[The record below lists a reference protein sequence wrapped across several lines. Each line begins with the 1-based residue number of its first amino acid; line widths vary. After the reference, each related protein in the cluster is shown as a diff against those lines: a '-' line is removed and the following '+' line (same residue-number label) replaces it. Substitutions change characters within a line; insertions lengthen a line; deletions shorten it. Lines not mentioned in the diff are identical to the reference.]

1 MPTLLRS
8 CVAALITVALRPT
21 ASFAQTPNL
30 SATERS
36 IVRAVD
42 AHNASSLALLE
53 RIVNIN
59 SGTQNFAGVRQ
70 VGDLLRAQFDSLGF
84 TTRWVDGASFNRA
97 GHLVAEHRGAGPKLL
112 LIGHLDTVFEPSST
126 FQRFER
132 INDSTAKGPGVIDM
146 KGGDVIILA
155 ALRAIKDA
163 GALGPMNVTVV
174 FDGDEEDAGHPV
186 RVARQALID
195 AARGATAAIG
205 FEDGAGDPK
214 TAVVSRRGATEW
226 TLRTGGNAGHASQI
240 FHADMGAGAVFEASR
255 ILNEFYTRL
264 SGEPLLAFSPGLILG
279 GSALTIDSTG
289 SEGNASGKRNVIS
302 KQVVVTGD
310 MRTISPEQLERTSK
324 AMRDIVAKH
333 LPLTTAEISFDDGYP
348 PMAPSDGNRRLLAL
362 YDRASRDV
370 GSGPVVGVDPS
381 RAGAADV
388 SFVAS
393 LVPMKIDGI
402 GLSGHDDHS
411 DKETAD
417 LRMLPMQTKRAALL
431 LHRLTNGEGATPR
444 P

>member
-1 MPTLLRS
+1 MPTLLRL
-8 CVAALITVALRPT
+8 CVAALIAVAFRPT
-21 ASFAQTPNL
+21 ASFAQTRNL

-97 GHLVAEHRGAGPKLL
+97 GHLVAELRGAGPKLL

-132 INDSTAKGPGVIDM
+132 INDSTAMGPGVIDM

-186 RVARQALID
+186 RVARQTLID

-255 ILNEFYTRL
+255 ILNEFYTKL
-264 SGEPLLAFSPGLILG
+264 SSEPLLAFSPGLILG

-289 SEGNASGKRNVIS
+289 SEGKASGKRNVIS
-302 KQVVVTGD
+302 KEVVVTGD
-310 MRTISPEQLERTSK
+310 MRTISPEQLERTTK

>member
-1 MPTLLRS
+1 MPTLLRL
-8 CVAALITVALRPT
+8 CVAALIAVAFRPT
-21 ASFAQTPNL
+21 ASFAQTRNL

-132 INDSTAKGPGVIDM
+132 INDSTAMGPGVIDM

-186 RVARQALID
+186 RVARQTLID

-255 ILNEFYTRL
+255 ILNEFYTKL
-264 SGEPLLAFSPGLILG
+264 SSEPLLAFSPGLILG

-289 SEGNASGKRNVIS
+289 SEGKASGKRNVIS
-302 KQVVVTGD
+302 KEVVVTGD
-310 MRTISPEQLERTSK
+310 MRTISPEQLERTTK